1 MIGLSRL
8 KTFIAIGALA
18 AIGFSSAL
26 ASPAQDLY
34 DQATFY
40 LETVY
45 YGPFTGDI
53 KALIDKYQL
62 EVDKAC
68 ASEKDTCAYEKV
80 EPVIAELFDAF
91 QDGHTYYLTAE
102 NVRQEQADFS
112 GAAAPSPKPLIG
124 FQHTS
129 FLEIDG
135 KPVEF
140 SAFTPEVQDAIK
152 SGKAKL
158 ISNDRLVRAV
168 YPNSPGERAGLQVG
182 DRWIGANDKLF
193 SSITDVAELVAFFA
207 DFTKRVQSGET
218 VKMMI
223 VRGADRQRID
233 LQVKGEIVNLLNLP
247 TLRVLP
253 NGVGVLRIPTFSS
266 GGTGQKTHDLIR
278 DAQAKGVKALILDM
292 RGNPGGLNT
301 ERNPVVGALIE
312 NPEPLRRTPR
322 YNATTNYVEELFRD
336 GKFVQR
342 NAAGQE
348 SAGTPIQNPTIW
360 KGPLATLIDG
370 GCASA
375 CEITSAY
382 LQRSKRGPLLGEE
395 TAGVGNTN
403 TARIGLINGGAAGM
417 PTVRSFW
424 TDGTSL
430 PTSIKPDI
438 EIPDVTFQLFQTG
451 RDTMIDKALEALN
464 IK

>member
-1 MIGLSRL
+1 MGLSRFRKL
-8 KTFIAIGALA
+8 VLVGAFALA
-18 AIGFSSAL
+18 GLTSAL

-45 YGPFTGDI
+45 FGPYTGDI

-62 EVDKAC
+62 EVDKVC
-68 ASEKDTCAYEKV
+68 ASEKDTCAYEKA
-80 EPVIAELFDAF
+80 EPVISELFDAF
-91 QDGHTYYLTAE
+91 QDGHTYYLSAE
-102 NVRQEQADFS
+102 NVRQEQAQFS

-124 FQHTS
+124 FTHTS

-140 SAFTPEVQDAIK
+140 SPFTNEVLDAING
-152 SGKAKL
+152 GKAKL
-158 ISNDRLVRAV
+158 ISNDRLIRSV
-168 YPNSPGERAGLQVG
+168 YPGSPGEKAGLQVG
-182 DRWIGANDKLF
+182 DRWIGANDRLF
-193 SSITDVAELVAFFA
+193 SSITNVNDLVAFLA

-218 VKMMI
+218 VKMMLL
-223 VRGADRQRID
+223 RGAERQRID

-247 TLRVLP
+247 TLRILS

-278 DAQAKGVKALILDM
+278 EAQSKGVKALILDM

-322 YNATTNYVEELFRD
+322 YNASTNYVEELFRD
-336 GKFVQR
+336 GRFVQR

-348 SAGTPIQNPTIW
+348 SSGNPIQNPTIW
-360 KGPLATLIDG
+360 RGPLATLIDG

-382 LQRSKRGPLLGEE
+382 LQRTKRGPLLGEE

-438 EIPDVTFQLFQTG
+438 PIPDVTFDLFQTG